1 MRNYLN
7 GGNGGAASGNSN
19 TSTPPP
25 SYRLAMGSSGGG
37 SNPSGLL
44 PSSSTS
50 LPRSPDLDASYQGL
64 SGSVGGGM
72 SSGHSIM
79 GKLFL
84 LNNRNLKGEDNRRS
98 ISLHLTQFIF
108 INKILPSIYQLI
120 KIY

>member
-25 SYRLAMGSSGGG
+25 SYRLAMGSSGGGG

-79 GKLFL
+79 GKLFP
-84 LNNRNLKGEDNRRS
+84 LNNRNPKE
-98 ISLHLTQFIF
+98 
-108 INKILPSIYQLI
+108 
-120 KIY
+120 

>member
-25 SYRLAMGSSGGG
+25 SYRLAMGSGG

-79 GKLFL
+79 GKLTT
-84 LNNRNLKGEDNRRS
+84 G
-98 ISLHLTQFIF
+98 
-108 INKILPSIYQLI
+108 ILRDKTIDDKLI
-120 KIY
+120 IT